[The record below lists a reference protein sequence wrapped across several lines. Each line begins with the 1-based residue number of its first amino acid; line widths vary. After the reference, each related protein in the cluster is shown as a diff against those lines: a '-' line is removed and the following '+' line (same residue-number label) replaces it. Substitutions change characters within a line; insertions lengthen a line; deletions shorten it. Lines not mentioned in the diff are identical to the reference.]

1 MRVNLHKRKVY
12 GVRVKDV
19 KIECLVCILCCE
31 PNRFL
36 FTYIGLPI
44 GANMKLGRSWNP
56 IVEKFKS
63 KLSSWKATNLSFGGH
78 LTLVSS
84 VLSSPPPP
92 PALTIFLFLKPR
104 KRLLIVWRVLGEISF
119 GMGKVI
125 VKRSI
130 AWLGIRWSCP
140 REKEV

>member
-63 KLSSWKATNLSFGGH
+63 KLSSWKASTLSFGGY

-84 VLSSPPPP
+84 VLSGV
-92 PALTIFLFLKPR
+92 ALYYFSLFKAP
-104 KRLLIVWRVLGEISF
+104 KMIIYCLGDFRRSSF

-125 VKRSI
+125 AKRSI
-130 AWLGIRWSCP
+130 EGLRIRWS
-140 REKEV
+140 